1 MKLKVD
7 ISYKSLNK
15 RNEELCGDHIELLK
29 TENSTILILAD
40 GMGSGVKANIL
51 STLTAKILGTM
62 LYNGSS
68 LDECVETIAKTLP
81 ICQTRQVAYST
92 FTILQIY
99 DSGETYI
106 VEFDNPGCI
115 FIRDGKLLEL
125 PFYDCEVAGKK
136 VKECRIYAQAGD
148 LFVLMSDG
156 VTHAGVGRFCDFGWG
171 WSGASQFVEQH
182 YSGNEAPSRVTSGL
196 TEYCHDL
203 YEQSP
208 GDDTTVAAVRVID
221 KKPVKIFTGP
231 PLNKEDDE
239 RIVREFMETEG
250 TSVICGGTSA
260 NIVSRVL
267 DRPLEVSLE
276 YFDPDIPPMAT
287 MQGIDLVTEGI
298 FTLNRVL
305 QLLKQYNEGSV
316 DHVFFGEL
324 DKKDGGARLAKLIIE
339 ESTDVKMFV
348 GKTINSA
355 YQNPMIPFDFN
366 LRVALVEQL
375 KDAIEKAG
383 KTVSITYV

>member
-125 PFYDCEVAGKK
+125 PFYDCEVQEKK
-136 VKECRIYAQAGD
+136 
-148 LFVLMSDG
+148 
-156 VTHAGVGRFCDFGWG
+156 
-171 WSGASQFVEQH
+171 
-182 YSGNEAPSRVTSGL
+182 
-196 TEYCHDL
+196 
-203 YEQSP
+203 
-208 GDDTTVAAVRVID
+208 
-221 KKPVKIFTGP
+221 
-231 PLNKEDDE
+231 
-239 RIVREFMETEG
+239 
-250 TSVICGGTSA
+250 
-260 NIVSRVL
+260 
-267 DRPLEVSLE
+267 
-276 YFDPDIPPMAT
+276 
-287 MQGIDLVTEGI
+287 
-298 FTLNRVL
+298 
-305 QLLKQYNEGSV
+305 
-316 DHVFFGEL
+316 
-324 DKKDGGARLAKLIIE
+324 
-339 ESTDVKMFV
+339 
-348 GKTINSA
+348 
-355 YQNPMIPFDFN
+355 
-366 LRVALVEQL
+366 
-375 KDAIEKAG
+375 
-383 KTVSITYV
+383 